1 MKHILIL
8 CLLHVIIGLH
18 SSKASSKLH
27 LVEKNTL
34 ILTEKSNPNIRL
46 MAPANGDGLFKVGL
60 ITFGVGAATTLVGS
74 IIRWSSQD
82 QEAKKR
88 AGAVQLT
95 GLCLMG
101 IPLGFVVSSNN
112 GRVSVSSTRQPRRN
126 RRWRG

>member
-8 CLLHVIIGLH
+8 CLLHVLIGVH
-18 SSKASSKLH
+18 PSKASSNVYF
-27 LVEKNTL
+27 VEKNTF
-34 ILTEKSNPNIRL
+34 IGTEKSTPKMSL

-101 IPLGFVVSSNN
+101 IPLGIAVSSKD
-112 GRVSVSSTRQPRRN
+112 GRVSTSSTRQSRGN